1 MKAYECK
8 TVKSWFPY
16 EWFDRPEK
24 LDYPGLPDYLA
35 WYSRLKDDFVLKLSE
50 WKACKKIFR
59 EKGMQTFADWLR
71 YYNNLYVAPGLEA
84 LQKMR
89 NFYTEKG
96 IDILKDAV
104 SIPGVSLHYLLK
116 GAVERKAE
124 LYSPRKEAYEM
135 LKKAVVGG
143 LSLVFTRYHEVDV
156 TRIRSHQIAEPRFCK
171 NILGYDANALYLS
184 TMLREMPCGKERVVH
199 YEDEY
204 QIEGAPVLT
213 HRLKEG
219 SWFGFA
225 EVDIEIPNHL
235 HQKFEEMCPFFYNKV
250 VPFKAVPKH
259 MIKYLC
265 DTGRK
270 RGDDKKLMGVLSAK
284 SMLVYAPLLLWYVDH
299 GAVIKRVYRTIDYKP
314 AKIFPWF
321 VEQVTEA
328 RRTGDVEKSKALL
341 AEVFK
346 LLGNSGYGKLIK
358 ALEQQTNIIY
368 TKDEKVVD
376 RALRSAYFSDLDEIG
391 QAYELESRKQ
401 RIIIRR
407 PFQVG
412 IAVYQ
417 LAKLRMLEFYY
428 DFLDRY
434 FDRKDLEL
442 IQMDTDSNY
451 IAISGKKLE
460 DIVRPELKAEF
471 EAQKKNWLALDK
483 WSGRTPGLFKL
494 ECEGNRMIALCLK
507 CYFIDDQGEKKKF
520 STKGMSK
527 KQNDINWQ
535 RFKAALEGSKDM
547 ATNRGFR
554 MRDGNMVTYEQ
565 QKLGLSAYYDK
576 RWVLPDGIHTE
587 PIEFHIQ
594 FTLAGGR
601 VVFGGTTSS
610 SSRTKPRL
618 GPSCK

>member
-1 MKAYECK
+1 MK
-8 TVKSWFPY
+8 TF
-16 EWFDRPEK
+16 
-24 LDYPGLPDYLA
+24 
-35 WYSRLKDDFVLKLSE
+35 KDWV
-50 WKACKKIFR
+50 
-59 EKGMQTFADWLR
+59 R
-71 YYNNLYVAPGLEA
+71 YYNNLDVAPGLEA
-84 LQKMR
+84 LLKMK

-96 IDILKDAV
+96 IDIMKDAV

-116 GAVERKAE
+116 GAIDRNAE
-124 LYSPRKEAYEM
+124 LYSPSKEAYSM
-135 LKKAVVGG
+135 LKEAVVGG
-143 LSLVFTRYHEVDV
+143 PSLVFTRIHEVGK
-156 TRIRSHQIAEPRFCK
+156 TRIRSHQIAEPQLCK

-199 YEDEY
+199 YEDDY
-204 QIEGAPVLT
+204 QINSAPVLT
-213 HRLKEG
+213 HTLKEK

-225 EVDIEIPNHL
+225 EIDIEIPNHL

-250 VPFKAVPKH
+250 VPAKAVPEH
-259 MIKYLC
+259 MLKYLR

-270 RGDDKKLMGVLSAK
+270 RGEDKKLMGTLSAQK
-284 SMLVYAPLLLWYVDH
+284 MLVYAPLLLWYVNH
-299 GAVIKRVYRTIDYKP
+299 GAVIKRVYRTIDYTP

-346 LLGNSGYGKLIK
+346 LLGNSGYGKLIE
-358 ALEQQTNIIY
+358 ALERQTNVIY

-376 RALRSAYFSDLDEIG
+376 RALQSAYFTDLDEIG
-391 QAYELESRKQ
+391 EAYELESRKP
-401 RIIIRR
+401 RITIRR
-407 PFQVG
+407 PFQIG

-434 FDRKDLEL
+434 FDRRDFEL

-471 EAQKKNWLALDK
+471 EAQKKNWLAWDK

-494 ECEGNRMIALCLK
+494 ECEGNRMIALCSK
-507 CYFIDDQGEKKKF
+507 CYFIDDKGEKKKF

-527 KQNDINWQ
+527 KQNEITWQ

-554 MRDGNMVTYEQ
+554 MRDGNIVTYEQ

-587 PIEFHIQ
+587 PIEYHI
-594 FTLAGGR
+594 
-601 VVFGGTTSS
+601 
-610 SSRTKPRL
+610 
-618 GPSCK
+618 